1 MLGKGKAK
9 SIITLQGVVSA
20 TFVDKIFR
28 ELFAIAIAIAP
39 ILKAAENAPSQMM

>member
-28 ELFAIAIAIAP
+28 ELFAIAIAP